1 MPPAPVATPTG
12 HPKGLRP
19 ELETHKLFF
28 TGKGG
33 DDSDRTALIGNG
45 STPPTS
51 VREEQIPPKAPASRD
66 NPTFI
71 VTSPRSRGRKNT
83 LSLISSADAARY
95 AVSGLGSGVKFI
107 NFAAASKTE
116 RNDSEGMDGHVLEPS
131 ADTATVDLVPG
142 KTAKTLR
149 RRPSMIPVRKSYIAD
164 LPDSN
169 GQTVRSST
177 STANPP
183 LAKKEVVPKAT
194 SSKRYTTVDTVPGGR
209 HTAERAFL
217 RRMSSPPTTEF
228 PQTSRAASK
237 KAGDREAR
245 IRAAKIADLK
255 AAGMHAILL
264 MKEEEINNHPEIIKD
279 RELLYAPDEPQ
290 PYYPLP
296 DIMHVKQFDDW

>member
-12 HPKGLRP
+12 HPKRLRP
-19 ELETHKLFF
+19 ELEIHKLFF
-28 TGKGG
+28 TGKDG
-33 DDSDRTALIGNG
+33 DGFDRTALIGNG

-51 VREEQIPPKAPASRD
+51 VRKEQIPPKAPAGRD
-66 NPTFI
+66 NPALSF
-71 VTSPRSRGRKNT
+71 SNPRSRGRKNT

-107 NFAAASKTE
+107 DFAAASKTE
-116 RNDSEGMDGHVLEPS
+116 RNDSEGMDGHVLEQS

-149 RRPSMIPVRKSYIAD
+149 HRPSMIPVRKSYIG
-164 LPDSN
+164 DSPGPS
-169 GQTVRSST
+169 GQTVHGST

-183 LAKKEVVPKAT
+183 LAKKEVVPKGT
-194 SSKRYTTVDTVPGGR
+194 SSKRYTAVDTVPGGR

-217 RRMSSPPTTEF
+217 RRMSLPLTSEF
-228 PQTSRAASK
+228 PQASRAASK
-237 KAGDREAR
+237 KAGDREVR
-245 IRAAKIADLK
+245 LRAAKIADRK
-255 AAGMHAILL
+255 AAGIHAILL
-264 MKEEEINNHPEIIKD
+264 MEEEEINNHPEIIKD